1 MNLCSSF
8 LVLVPEFIFIMT
20 ISISI
25 SVLNKLVIELKPLD
39 LMGFVLVFWSVW
51 LVVCV
56 ILDCCFLWMD
66 PCRSHLASIVS
77 AKVENLTE

>member
-25 SVLNKLVIELKPLD
+25 SALNEQVIELKPLD
-39 LMGFVLVFWSVW
+39 WIGFVLVFWSAW

-56 ILDCCFLWMD
+56 ILDGCLLWMD
-66 PCRSHLASIVS
+66 PCRSHLAPILS
-77 AKVENLTE
+77 AKVGNLTE